1 MGFTKVDVPCDIKM
15 PAIQLAHLRQR
26 CAEIA
31 GHFDQPDILVSDL
44 HALFSL
50 YADRTHRTG
59 QTGEPPPLLLTYN
72 VPKPV
77 LRQLL
82 IEIKPRIA
90 TNRLAAFQLCDLLW
104 REEYYEMRLLATT
117 VLGLIAPTPPDPA
130 LERVEWWIK
139 TTPDEQFQR
148 VVFEQ
153 ALYTMRTENP
163 ERLISQINEW
173 LSGPDIKEQKI
184 GLMALNPLI
193 KTSVYTNLPTFYRL
207 IAPLVRSLPTSLRD
221 NVRETIESLAKRS
234 PIETAHFLRQHLLLS
249 ENQDAAWLTRQ
260 CIEYF
265 PADLQ
270 ESLRSVLRA
279 NPKN

>member
-1 MGFTKVDVPCDIKM
+1 M

-82 IEIKPRIA
+82 IEIRPRIA
-90 TNRLAAFQLCDLLW
+90 TNRSAAFQVCDLLW
-104 REEYYEMRLLATT
+104 REDYYEMRLFATT
-117 VLGLIAPTPPDPA
+117 VLGLIIPDPA
-130 LERVEWWIK
+130 DPILDRVILWSK
-139 TTPDEQFQR
+139 STPDEQFQR
-148 VVFEQ
+148 VIFEQ
-153 ALYTMRTENP
+153 ALNRMRAENP
-163 ERLISQINEW
+163 ERLITQIDAW
-173 LSGPDIKEQKI
+173 LSDLDNKAVKMGF
-184 GLMALNPLI
+184 MALNPLI
-193 KTSVYTNLPTFYRL
+193 TSSGYTNIPTFFRL
-207 IAPLVRSLPTSLRD
+207 IAPFVRSIPPSLRE
-221 NVRETIESLAKRS
+221 NIRETVVCLADQS
-234 PIETAHFLRQHLLLS
+234 PKETAHFLRQHLMIT

-265 PADLQ
+265 PPDLQ
-270 ESLRSVLRA
+270 ESLRSLLRA
-279 NPKN
+279 RPKN